1 MAAAGIPEPTSV
13 NGVTQRP
20 YEGTAMNYT
29 FADADAE
36 ERHVT
41 QYFEMV
47 GNRAINHKG
56 WTAVAKHKD
65 PWLGSDHGL
74 DDDRWELYNVDEDW
88 TQPSSDVGRPSPL
101 TWPVIEPNV
110 E

>member
-1 MAAAGIPEPTSV
+1 
-13 NGVTQRP
+13 
-20 YEGTAMNYT
+20 MNYT